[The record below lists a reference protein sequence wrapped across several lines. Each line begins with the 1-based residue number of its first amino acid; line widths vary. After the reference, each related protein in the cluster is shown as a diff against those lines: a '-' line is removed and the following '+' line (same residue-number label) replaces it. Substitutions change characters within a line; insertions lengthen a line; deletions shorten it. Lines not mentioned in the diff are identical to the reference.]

1 MGVVLLIC
9 STTVVDNFRELGNA
23 YGNDDSEL
31 KLDGLCARKT
41 NGRSILKTRSGGR
54 VTSKPIASIRQD

>member
-41 NGRSILKTRSGGR
+41 NGRSILKTRSGE
-54 VTSKPIASIRQD
+54 